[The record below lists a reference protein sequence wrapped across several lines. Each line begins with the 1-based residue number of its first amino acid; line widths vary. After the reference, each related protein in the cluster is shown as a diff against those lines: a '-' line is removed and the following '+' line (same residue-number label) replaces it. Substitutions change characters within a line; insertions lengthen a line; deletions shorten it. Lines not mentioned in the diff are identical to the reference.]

1 MDNYTDIN
9 FGLARAE
16 LEAARYPQLLTQGFL
31 DNRKAAQELVEG
43 HRFLVLGHKGSG
55 KSAIG
60 EKIRM
65 SSGCN
70 SPQMSQHVLLGD
82 FPFESFGRIM
92 PGKAEAAAAR
102 YPTSWSW
109 LLLVLFVDSLCQ
121 DQAVHRATDSQLLQA
136 GEALREMGLL
146 PADNIPRLVRSSSKK
161 SFKVQI
167 PKLLEFTSEK
177 TWVPEELD
185 LQLITLVRQLKSVVK
200 DADTPNQHILVLDGL
215 DDILTQRKIQY
226 DSIAALI
233 FEADRLNLEF
243 LQAGSHCKIVVLC
256 RTDLFE
262 KLPGPNK
269 NKLRQD
275 SALELDWYHDPRSP
289 ENSDLISLMN
299 LRASLSADADIDV
312 FGRFFPKEV
321 NNKPVHHFLLDHT
334 RHTPRD
340 FIQLMNHLKPFFSG
354 RKFTREEIL
363 SGIREYS
370 KNYFLPEIRD
380 EMVGYTGGLRFD
392 TFIRILSSFR
402 DREISYR
409 NLAQE
414 CDRVAGIKEE
424 ELQRILSDLFNCSAV
439 GNKSHRHERRGRYY
453 FKYRNRNDSISF
465 DDTIV
470 VHKGTWKALGLV

>member
-363 SGIREYS
+363 SGIRES
-370 KNYFLPEIRD
+370 
-380 EMVGYTGGLRFD
+380 M
-392 TFIRILSSFR
+392 S
-402 DREISYR
+402 
-409 NLAQE
+409 
-414 CDRVAGIKEE
+414 
-424 ELQRILSDLFNCSAV
+424 
-439 GNKSHRHERRGRYY
+439 
-453 FKYRNRNDSISF
+453 
-465 DDTIV
+465 
-470 VHKGTWKALGLV
+470 